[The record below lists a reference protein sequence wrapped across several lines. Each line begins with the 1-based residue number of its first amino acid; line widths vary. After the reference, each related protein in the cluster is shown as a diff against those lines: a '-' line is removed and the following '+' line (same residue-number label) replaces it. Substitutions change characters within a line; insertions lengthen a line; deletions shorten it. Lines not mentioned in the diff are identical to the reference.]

1 MKGLSLI
8 RNVAALAVVA
18 GAAGVVGAVSGSGA
32 GQQRQRRHRLP
43 RPVRQHGLCEA
54 LSSTGSARH

>member
-18 GAAGVVGAVSGSGA
+18 GAAGVLGAVSGSGA
-32 GQQRQRRHRLP
+32 G
-43 RPVRQHGLCEA
+43 A
-54 LSSTGSARH
+54 SASSADRTADIVAIQGT